1 MRTLIVCSAVL
12 LLTSLMML
20 RVVKP
25 LRVSIGK
32 SALLTLLALA
42 AFGLCPLL
50 AVMDMSEACT
60 IEVPAA
66 LMIGAIWAFLSAF
79 IYLLLVLV
87 TSLGRDILYFP
98 VWVARRLRK
107 CPPLSD
113 RWRRVNNGFNG
124 VLLLLVCA
132 VTALGVYNAFTL
144 PEVRE
149 VTIELDNYP
158 ADAAPLR
165 VALLADIHADC
176 VKRAP
181 FLRGMVDRTN
191 AQKPDAIL
199 IAGDF
204 VDGRVSKRGKDVV
217 ELRRLSAPLGV
228 YGVSGNHEYFS
239 GNGEWQRFLMQQGI
253 RMLNNEHVSLGPVVL
268 AGVPDIITTRLNGE
282 LRTDIAA
289 ALRGVPRHAP
299 VVLLCHQ
306 PKFAEEAGWYGVD
319 LVLSGHTHGGLIRGL
334 NQLFVPAA
342 GYYIEGYYPGLYT
355 EPYTT
360 QVYVS
365 RGTSLWSPGGIRLG
379 VPSEITLITLK
390 GRENSRADNATRD
403 SLRAVSSE

>member
-1 MRTLIVCSAVL
+1 MRALFLCFAVL
-12 LLTSLMML
+12 LLTALLML
-20 RVVKP
+20 RVVKQ
-25 LRVSIGK
+25 LRVGAGVA
-32 SALLTLLALA
+32 ALLTLLELS

-50 AVMDMSEACT
+50 AALDMNA
-60 IEVPAA
+60 EVPFEVPSG
-66 LMIGAIWAFLSAF
+66 LMIFSVWAFLTAF
-79 IYLLLVLV
+79 QYLFFVLLAGLLLGCAKFPHWLV
-87 TSLGRDILYFP
+87 SRWKKTPFP
-98 VWVARRLRK
+98 AE
-107 CPPLSD
+107 
-113 RWRRVNNGFNG
+113 RWRCAGNLVNGI
-124 VLLLLVCA
+124 LLVGVAAYTA
-132 VTALGVYNAFTL
+132 VGVYNAFTL

-158 ADAAPLR
+158 TDAKPLR

-181 FLRGMVDRTN
+181 FLRGIVDRTN

-204 VDGRVSKRGKDVV
+204 VDGRVSKRGKDVA
-217 ELRRLSAPLGV
+217 ELRNLRAPLGV

-239 GNGEWQRFLMQQGI
+239 GNGEWQRFLTQQGI

-268 AGVPDIITTRLNGE
+268 AGVPDIFTTRLNGE
-282 LRTDIAA
+282 LQTDLAA
-289 ALRGVPRHAP
+289 ALRGAPRHTP

-319 LVLSGHTHGGLIRGL
+319 LVLSGHTHGGLIRGI
-334 NQLFVPAA
+334 NKLFTLAA
-342 GYYIEGYYPGLYT
+342 GSYIEGYYPCLYT
-355 EPYTT
+355 MPYAT

-390 GRENSRADNATRD
+390 GRENSDADNKTHE
-403 SLRAVSSE
+403 SLRASSAE

>member
-1 MRTLIVCSAVL
+1 MRTLAVCSVVVL
-12 LLTSLMML
+12 LTALVML

-25 LRVSIGK
+25 LRLGVRK
-32 SALLTLLALA
+32 SVLLTMLAMA

-50 AVMDMSEACT
+50 AVMDMNETCT
-60 IEVPAA
+60 VEVPAA
-66 LMIGAIWAFLSAF
+66 LMIASVWAFLTAF
-79 IYLLLVLV
+79 IYLLSVLV
-87 TSLGRDILYFP
+87 GCSVLEILYFP
-98 VWVARRLRK
+98 VWAVRRLLKR
-107 CPPLSD
+107 PSWSD
-113 RWRRVNNGFNG
+113 RLRRAINVFNG
-124 VLLLLVCA
+124 VVLAVVSA
-132 VTALGVYNAFTL
+132 VTAVGVYNAFTL

-149 VTIELDNYP
+149 VTIELENYP
-158 ADAAPLR
+158 ADAEPLR

-181 FLRGMVDRTN
+181 FLRKIVDRTN

-204 VDGRVSKRGKDVV
+204 VDGRVSKRGKDVA
-217 ELRRLSAPLGV
+217 ELRHLSAPLGV

-239 GNGEWQRFLMQQGI
+239 GNGEWQRFLTQQGI

-268 AGVPDIITTRLNGE
+268 AGVPDILTTRLNGE
-282 LRTDIAA
+282 LQTDLAA
-289 ALRGVPRHAP
+289 ALRGVPRRSP

-334 NQLFVPAA
+334 NLLFTLAA

-355 EPYTT
+355 APYST

-390 GRENSRADNATRD
+390 RP
-403 SLRAVSSE
+403 

>member
-1 MRTLIVCSAVL
+1 MRTLLVCTAVVL
-12 LLTSLMML
+12 LTALVML

-25 LRVSIGK
+25 LRLSVGK
-32 SALLTLLALA
+32 SALLTIPSLV

-50 AVMDMSEACT
+50 AVMDMNAACT
-60 IEVPAA
+60 VEVPAG
-66 LMIGAIWAFLSAF
+66 LMIASVWAFLTAF

-87 TSLGRDILYFP
+87 TGTVCDILYFP
-98 VWVARRLRK
+98 VWAVRRLLKR
-107 CPPLSD
+107 PSWSD
-113 RWRRVNNGFNG
+113 RLRRVTNVFNG
-124 VLLLLVCA
+124 VLLVLVSA
-132 VTALGVYNAFTL
+132 VTAVGVYNAFTL

-181 FLRGMVDRTN
+181 FLRGIVARTN

-204 VDGRVSKRGKDVV
+204 VDGRVSKRGKDVA
-217 ELRRLSAPLGV
+217 ELRNLRAPLGV

-239 GNGEWQRFLMQQGI
+239 GNGEWQRFLSQQGI

-268 AGVPDIITTRLNGE
+268 AGVPDIVTTRLNGE
-282 LRTDIAA
+282 RQTDLAA
-289 ALRGVPRHAP
+289 ALRGVPRRSP

-319 LVLSGHTHGGLIRGL
+319 LVLSGHTHGGLIRGI
-334 NQLFVPAA
+334 NQLFMFAA

-355 EPYTT
+355 APYAT

-365 RGTSLWSPGGIRLG
+365 RGTSLWTPGGIRLG

-390 GRENSRADNATRD
+390 GRENSGADNKTHE
-403 SLRAVSSE
+403 SLRASSAE

>member
-1 MRTLIVCSAVL
+1 MRTLLVCSAIVL
-12 LLTSLMML
+12 LTALVML

-25 LRVSIGK
+25 LRLGVGK
-32 SALLTLLALA
+32 SALLTMLALA
-42 AFGLCPLL
+42 AFALCPVL
-50 AVMDMSEACT
+50 AVIDMSEACAF
-60 IEVPAA
+60 EVPAA
-66 LMIGAIWAFLSAF
+66 LMIASVWAFLTALV
-79 IYLLLVLV
+79 YLLLVLV

-98 VWVARRLRK
+98 VWAVRRLLK

-113 RWRRVNNGFNG
+113 RWRRVNNYCNG
-124 VLLLLVCA
+124 VMLLLVGA
-132 VTALGVYNAFTL
+132 VTAVGVHNAFML

-149 VTIELDNYP
+149 VTIELPNYP

-176 VKRAP
+176 VKRAS
-181 FLRGMVDRTN
+181 FLREIVARTN

-204 VDGRVSKRGKDVV
+204 VDGRVSKRGKDVA
-217 ELRRLSAPLGV
+217 ELRHLRAPLGV

-239 GNGEWQRFLMQQGI
+239 GNREWQRFLTQQGI
-253 RMLNNEHVSLGPVVL
+253 RMLNNEHASLGPVVL
-268 AGVPDIITTRLNGE
+268 AGVPDISSTRLNGE
-282 LRTDIAA
+282 RQTDLAA
-289 ALRGVPRHAP
+289 ALRGVPRHSP

-334 NQLFVPAA
+334 NMLFTLAA
-342 GYYIEGYYPGLYT
+342 GDYIEGYYPSIYT
-355 EPYTT
+355 APYST

-390 GRENSRADNATRD
+390 GEASMTNHTSANR
-403 SLRAVSSE
+403 

>member
-1 MRTLIVCSAVL
+1 MRTLIVCTAVVL
-12 LLTSLMML
+12 LTALVML

-25 LRVSIGK
+25 LRLGVAK
-32 SALLTLLALA
+32 SALLTMLALA

-60 IEVPAA
+60 VEVPAA
-66 LMIGAIWAFLSAF
+66 LMMASVWAFLTAL
-79 IYLLLVLV
+79 IYLVAVLV
-87 TSLGRDILYFP
+87 TSLGCDILYFP
-98 VWVARRLRK
+98 VWVVRRLLKR
-107 CPPLSD
+107 PPLSD
-113 RWRRVNNGFNG
+113 FRRRAHNVFNG
-124 VLLLLVCA
+124 VLLVA
-132 VTALGVYNAFTL
+132 VSVATAVGVYNAFTL

-149 VTIELDNYP
+149 VTIELENYP

-181 FLRGMVDRTN
+181 FLREIVNRTN

-204 VDGRVSKRGKDVV
+204 VDGRVSKRGKDVA
-217 ELRRLSAPLGV
+217 ELRHLNAPLGV

-239 GNGEWQRFLMQQGI
+239 GNGEWQRFLSQQGI

-282 LRTDIAA
+282 RQTDVAA
-289 ALRGVPRHAP
+289 ALRGVPRRSP

-334 NQLFVPAA
+334 NKLFTLAA
-342 GYYIEGYYPGLYT
+342 GNYIEGYYPGLYT
-355 EPYTT
+355 APYAT

-390 GRENSRADNATRD
+390 GSDGG
-403 SLRAVSSE
+403 SGK